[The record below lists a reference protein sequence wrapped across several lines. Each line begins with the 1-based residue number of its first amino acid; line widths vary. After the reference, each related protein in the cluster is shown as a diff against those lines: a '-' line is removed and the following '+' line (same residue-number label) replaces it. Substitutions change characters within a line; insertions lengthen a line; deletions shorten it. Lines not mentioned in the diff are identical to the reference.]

1 MIWGY
6 PYFRKHPNFGWW
18 FFKHFFFEVSTPPKF
33 WGRFE
38 ANLTQYCFKGV
49 ESTDQ
54 NWFNTCWW
62 KKSARNQLMVGESTI
77 MYVFLL
83 HLRWLAGF
91 LNHQQYQLCMDDLV
105 FGCLVWWL
113 TFFWLWGPVGF
124 GVWLLVFMVATW
136 IWIRSVQTWQWPC
149 NKWASLWLEQAE
161 YEREAQSP
169 EYALIFLGGYM
180 DGVHEALLT
189 VWRLKHGH
197 DVFRRDWQLD
207 FVMVSRYEE
216 GIKGSCLVQ
225 RRQGLRYLCD
235 SDWWGSFKGVTSVKV
250 MLRCE
255 DMMPNPEASKN

>member
-1 MIWGY
+1 MEEIRQKPVDGGRIYHYVRFFTTSQVVSRISEPSTVPTMYGW
-6 PYFRKHPNFGWW
+6 FGVWM
-18 FFKHFFFEVSTPPKF
+18 S
-33 WGRFE
+33 
-38 ANLTQYCFKGV
+38 
-49 ESTDQ
+49 SM
-54 NWFNTCWW
+54 
-62 KKSARNQLMVGESTI
+62 MV
-77 MYVFLL
+77 
-83 HLRWLAGF
+83 
-91 LNHQQYQLCMDDLV
+91 D
-105 FGCLVWWL
+105 
-113 TFFWLWGPVGF
+113 FFWLWGPVGF